1 MEKLTIRNSAF
12 HRIGDQY
19 GPVIDPNHFMGHSAF
34 SHPWKEGNPGEVT
47 LGKTDELFVMD
58 ISVKGFSKDELSVA
72 ISDGILVVRGL
83 KERKEQFSETA
94 PVLEE
99 IDTDS
104 FERKFRINANISRE
118 KITAEHHADTLR
130 LTFIDVP
137 PGEEANARFIQVI

>member
-1 MEKLTIRNSAF
+1 
-12 HRIGDQY
+12 
-19 GPVIDPNHFMGHSAF
+19 MGHSAF

-83 KERKEQFSETA
+83 KRRKEQFSETA

-118 KITAEHHADTLR
+118 RSLPNTMQT
-130 LTFIDVP
+130 P
-137 PGEEANARFIQVI
+137 CG